1 MKRGCLRPSTGPVS
15 GDRSLR
21 SVPLRHLR
29 QGAFE
34 SRLLLRRAVI
44 VISLGSGGMGRVFRG
59 SGGRCRAIFP
69 RCRDG
74 GISGDVVRDA
84 VRRRRKRA
92 VRCSATAARCGSAR
106 PGRGVVR
113 NAGEGPGVFLPA
125 NVSGFV
131 SVWVGGTERNGDDV
145 SVPPPVRNGS
155 ARPIRFPAGC
165 TRTRPT
171 FRRPSPGGFGKAV
184 SCIGSV
190 RPRREG
196 RGKDFGPGLRKR
208 IAPAGKVS
216 CGGETSYR
224 VRTSA
229 RTAGFSVPAVRPSSV
244 PDRRPKRSRCT
255 VRPQRSVLRRI

>member
-1 MKRGCLRPSTGPVS
+1 MFRNGLP
-15 GDRSLR
+15 
-21 SVPLRHLR
+21 
-29 QGAFE
+29 GA
-34 SRLLLRRAVI
+34 
-44 VISLGSGGMGRVFRG
+44 G
-59 SGGRCRAIFP
+59 
-69 RCRDG
+69 
-74 GISGDVVRDA
+74 
-84 VRRRRKRA
+84 
-92 VRCSATAARCGSAR
+92 R
-106 PGRGVVR
+106 PGRGIVR

-131 SVWVGGTERNGDDV
+131 SVWAGGTERDGDDV
-145 SVPPPVRNGS
+145 PLPCPTS
-155 ARPIRFPAGC
+155 ARAERLRRPIRFPAGC

-196 RGKDFGPGLRKR
+196 HGKNFGPGLRKR
-208 IAPAGKVS
+208 IAPAGNLS

>member
-1 MKRGCLRPSTGPVS
+1 
-15 GDRSLR
+15 
-21 SVPLRHLR
+21 
-29 QGAFE
+29 
-34 SRLLLRRAVI
+34 
-44 VISLGSGGMGRVFRG
+44 MGRVFRG

-74 GISGDVVRDA
+74 AYRAMSFGTPFVGVGNERSDVPQRLPGA
-84 VRRRRKRA
+84 
-92 VRCSATAARCGSAR
+92 GR
-106 PGRGVVR
+106 PGWGIVR
-113 NAGEGPGVFLPA
+113 NAGEGSGVFLPA

-208 IAPAGKVS
+208 IAPAGNLS

-255 VRPQRSVLRRI
+255 VRPQRSALRRI

>member
-1 MKRGCLRPSTGPVS
+1 MFRNGCPVRVGPVGAS
-15 GDRSLR
+15 CGMRAR
-21 SVPLRHLR
+21 GRAFFCR
-29 QGAFE
+29 QT
-34 SRLLLRRAVI
+34 
-44 VISLGSGGMGRVFRG
+44 
-59 SGGRCRAIFP
+59 FP
-69 RCRDG
+69 V
-74 GISGDVVRDA
+74 SF
-84 VRRRRKRA
+84 
-92 VRCSATAARCGSAR
+92 RCGSGEPNETATMCPPR
-106 PGRGVVR
+106 VR
-113 NAGEGPGVFLPA
+113 
-125 NVSGFV
+125 
-131 SVWVGGTERNGDDV
+131 
-145 SVPPPVRNGS
+145 PPPVRDGS

-208 IAPAGKVS
+208 IAPAGNLS

>member
-1 MKRGCLRPSTGPVS
+1 
-15 GDRSLR
+15 
-21 SVPLRHLR
+21 
-29 QGAFE
+29 
-34 SRLLLRRAVI
+34 
-44 VISLGSGGMGRVFRG
+44 MGRVFRG
-59 SGGRCRAIFP
+59 SGGVVARYFHGAGTGAYRAMSFGTP
-69 RCRDG
+69 FVGVGNER
-74 GISGDVVRDA
+74 SDVPQRLPGA
-84 VRRRRKRA
+84 
-92 VRCSATAARCGSAR
+92 GR

-113 NAGEGPGVFLPA
+113 NAGEGSGVFLPA

-131 SVWVGGTERNGDDV
+131 SGWVGGTERNGDDV

-208 IAPAGKVS
+208 IAPAGNLS

-229 RTAGFSVPAVRPSSV
+229 RTAGFSVPAVRPSSG
-244 PDRRPKRSRCT
+244 PDRRPRRSRYT
-255 VRPQRSVLRRI
+255 VRPRRSALRRT

>member
-1 MKRGCLRPSTGPVS
+1 MFRNGLP
-15 GDRSLR
+15 
-21 SVPLRHLR
+21 
-29 QGAFE
+29 GA
-34 SRLLLRRAVI
+34 
-44 VISLGSGGMGRVFRG
+44 G
-59 SGGRCRAIFP
+59 
-69 RCRDG
+69 
-74 GISGDVVRDA
+74 
-84 VRRRRKRA
+84 
-92 VRCSATAARCGSAR
+92 R
-106 PGRGVVR
+106 PGRGIVR

-131 SVWVGGTERNGDDV
+131 SVWAGGTERDGDDV
-145 SVPPPVRNGS
+145 SAPCPTS
-155 ARPIRFPAGC
+155 ARARRLRWPDPVPCRMHSDSSDVPQTVPRRIRQ
-165 TRTRPT
+165 
-171 FRRPSPGGFGKAV
+171 AV

-196 RGKDFGPGLRKR
+196 HGKDFGPGLRKR
-208 IAPAGKVS
+208 IAPAGNLS